1 MAALEADLVV
11 KEKLR
16 GSPKDILFD
25 IFCYIHV
32 VLQTK
37 ASLFY
42 HYHSVFANLKRVLEV
57 GSDFGAVAFR
67 YTKVF
72 CRYANYAEPMPN
84 PYDEGEG
91 GLRVG
96 EKGVWPRPQQPK
108 ATAAARVA
116 APNGKG
122 GVATPS
128 EVDNSEKKSTLKLDR
143 YIDLS

>member
-1 MAALEADLVV
+1 MLDV
-11 KEKLR
+11 
-16 GSPKDILFD
+16 
-25 IFCYIHV
+25 FCYAHV

-37 ASLFY
+37 DSSLFC
-42 HYHSVFANLKRVLEV
+42 HHSVFGKLSFFKRILEV
-57 GSDFGAVAFR
+57 ESDFGDVAFR

-116 APNGKG
+116 QNCKG
-122 GVATPS
+122 VVATPN
-128 EVDNSEKKSTLKLDR
+128 EGDNSEKSTLKPDGN
-143 YIDLS
+143 IDLH

>member
-1 MAALEADLVV
+1 M
-11 KEKLR
+11 
-16 GSPKDILFD
+16 FD
-25 IFCYIHV
+25 VFCYVHD
-32 VLQTK
+32 
-37 ASLFY
+37 SLFC
-42 HYHSVFANLKRVLEV
+42 HHFVLLKLPFFKRVLEV
-57 GSDFGAVAFR
+57 GSDFGAVPFR

-128 EVDNSEKKSTLKLDR
+128 EVDNSEKKSTLKLDG
-143 YIDLS
+143 YIDLC